1 MTDEQ
6 LQLFCDE
13 LFQEVDEDGSGK
25 IDRDEY
31 KRFFVMLGKSDEE
44 VEKEINDVYTS
55 EDQELTKE
63 ELYELLRK
71 KIKRPGE
78 ESPEKIITEHE
89 QQSPMIE
96 VRVEHIYDI
105 NQVQAIPD

>member
-1 MTDEQ
+1 
-6 LQLFCDE
+6 
-13 LFQEVDEDGSGK
+13 
-25 IDRDEY
+25 
-31 KRFFVMLGKSDEE
+31 MLGKSDEE
-44 VEKEINDVYTS
+44 VEKEIKDIYTS

-78 ESPEKIITEHE
+78 ESPEKIITEQE

-105 NQVQAIPD
+105 NQVQAIPDLVEETKTAKVDALPVFIEEN